1 MFKKLASDAGRLVL
15 KEMVEVRDGDDPSL
29 PDTFYWIFTRL
40 AAIVIVMN
48 SSEDEIDIQ
57 KYSQLCKDVSVK
69 IVVTFGWARMSESIH
84 RILAHSPELI
94 QSNNNRG
101 LGGHSEEVSALS

>member
-15 KEMVEVRDGDDPSL
+15 KELVEVREGDDANL
-29 PDTFYWIFTRL
+29 QDTFYWIFTRL
-40 AAIVIVMN
+40 AAVVIVMN

-57 KYSQLCKDVSVK
+57 KYTQLCKDVSVK
-69 IVVTFGWARMSESIH
+69 IVESFSWARMSESIH

-94 QSNNNRG
+94 ASNNNKG
-101 LGGHSEEVSALS
+101 LGGHSEEVLALS